1 MHWDKCMIEAP
12 HLLYVRSCT
21 FYLDVFEAGHWQC
34 FPFALWFRLPIYYMW
49 DHAHFILMCL
59 RRDIDMAHTI
69 HWGRYVFEAPYTL
82 HVMACMLLTWCVWG
96 EALATVHRSWVI
108 EALSVWCTGTNVWL
122 RLPIYYMWDHAHFI
136 LMCLRRDIDSVSH
149 SLCDWGM
156 AHTIHWGQYMFEAL
170 YTLHVMAC
178 MLLTCCVWG
187 KALATVHSSCVIEAL
202 SVWCTGTNVWLRLL
216 KYYMWYHVH
225 FILLCLRRD
234 NDSVSHLLCDWGMA
248 HTIHWS
254 RYVFEAPY
262 ILHVMACML
271 LTRCVWGE
279 ALATVHGS
287 CVIDALSVWCT
298 GTNVWLRLLIY
309 YIWDH
314 VHFILMCLRRDIDS
328 VSHSLCDWG
337 MAHTI
342 HWSQYMFEALY
353 TLHVMACMLLTWCVW
368 GEALA
373 TVHSSC
379 VIEALSVWCT
389 GTNVWLRLLK
399 YYMWYH
405 VHFILL
411 CLRRDNDSVS
421 HLLCDWGMAHTI
433 HWSRY
438 VFEAPYILHVMACML
453 LTRCVWGE
461 ALATVHGSCVI
472 DALSVWCTGTNVW
485 LRLLIYYI
493 WDHVHFILMCLRRDI
508 DSVSHSL
515 CDWGMAHTIHWSQY
529 MFEALYT
536 LHVMACMLLTWCVW
550 GKALATVHSS
560 CVIEA
565 LSVWC
570 TGTNVWLRLLKY
582 YMWYHVHFILLC
594 LRRDNDSVS
603 HLLCDWGMA
612 HTIHWSRYVFGAPY
626 ILHVMACM
634 LLTRCVW
641 GEALATVHGSCVIDA
656 LSVWCTGTNVWLR
669 LLIYYIWDHVH
680 FILMCL
686 RRDIDSVSHSLCD
699 WGMAHTIHWSQY
711 MFEAL
716 YTLHVMACMLLTW
729 CVWGKALATVHSS
742 CVIDWGTVCM
752 MHWDKCM
759 IEAPH
764 ILYVRSCTCYL
775 VVCEARQ
782 WQCFPFTL

>member
-34 FPFALWFRLPIYYMW
+34 FPFALWLRHGPYNTLESIY
-49 DHAHFILMCL
+49 
-59 RRDIDMAHTI
+59 
-69 HWGRYVFEAPYTL
+69 
-82 HVMACMLLTWCVWG
+82 VWG
-96 EALATVHRSWVI
+96 T
-108 EALSVWCTGTNVWL
+108 
-122 RLPIYYMWDHAHFI
+122 
-136 LMCLRRDIDSVSH
+136 
-149 SLCDWGM
+149 
-156 AHTIHWGQYMFEAL
+156 L
-170 YTLHVMAC
+170 YTTCHGMYVADVM
-178 MLLTCCVWG
+178 CVWG

-342 HWSQYMFEALY
+342 HWGQYMFEALYTLHVMACMLLTWCVWGKALATVHSSCVIEALSVWCTGTNAWLRLLKYYMWGHVHLILLCVRRDNDSVSHLLCDWGRAHTIHWGRYVFEAPY

-373 TVHSSC
+373 TVHSSW

-389 GTNVWLRLLK
+389 GTNVWLRLPI
-399 YYMWYH
+399 YYMW
-405 VHFILL
+405 
-411 CLRRDNDSVS
+411 
-421 HLLCDWGMAHTI
+421 
-433 HWSRY
+433 
-438 VFEAPYILHVMACML
+438 
-453 LTRCVWGE
+453 
-461 ALATVHGSCVI
+461 
-472 DALSVWCTGTNVW
+472 
-485 LRLLIYYI
+485 
-493 WDHVHFILMCLRRDI
+493 DHAHFILMCLRRDI

-515 CDWGMAHTIHWSQY
+515 CDWGMAHTIHWGRYVFEAPYTLHVMACMLLTWCVWGEALATVHRSWVIEALSVWCTGTNVWLRLPIYYMWDHAHFILMCLRRDIDSVSHSLCDWGMAHTIHWGQY

-603 HLLCDWGMA
+603 HLWLRHG
-612 HTIHWSRYVFGAPY
+612 PY
-626 ILHVMACM
+626 NTLESV
-634 LLTRCVW
+634 CVW
-641 GEALATVHGSCVIDA
+641 GTLYTTCHGMYVADA
-656 LSVWCTGTNVWLR
+656 V
-669 LLIYYIWDHVH
+669 
-680 FILMCL
+680 CL
-686 RRDIDSVSHSLCD
+686 RRGISN
-699 WGMAHTIHWSQY
+699 
-711 MFEAL
+711 
-716 YTLHVMACMLLTW
+716 
-729 CVWGKALATVHSS
+729 SS
-742 CVIDWGTVCM
+742 
-752 MHWDKCM
+752 
-759 IEAPH
+759 
-764 ILYVRSCTCYL
+764 R
-775 VVCEARQ
+775 
-782 WQCFPFTL
+782 